1 MPPLLCMAGFL
12 TRLICIPSCAGKV
25 AFVLRLRSPDPLV
38 SPLQLM
44 LCPPCKLIW
53 TEPTPLV
60 FLSHVDAS
68 GTNDALLHAGTWPQ
82 QKARP
87 MQHSGSLSR
96 AATPI
101 Q

>member
-1 MPPLLCMAGFL
+1 VPPLLCEAGL
-12 TRLICIPSCAGKV
+12 LARLICIPSCAGKV

-44 LCPPCKLIW
+44 LWPPFKLFW
-53 TEPTPLV
+53 TDLNPLV
-60 FLSHVDAS
+60 FMLHVDAS

-87 MQHSGSLSR
+87 MQHSGSSSR
-96 AATPI
+96 AATPT